1 MHFPFLKYSKIYFLF
16 SGILII
22 ASIFAIV
29 AYGLNWGVDFAG
41 GSVLRATYT
50 DPRPDVQELSDK
62 ISGLG
67 LSGFSI
73 RFSGENEIIVR
84 MPAVSQDIKDEVSGV
99 FYNMENIEKGS
110 ISFESVS
117 PVVGGESKARASKAI
132 IFSIVAIVLYV
143 AFAFRR
149 ISRPVKSWQ
158 YGIATVVAL
167 VHDVL
172 IPVGVFAVLGKFLG
186 VEFSIPILTALLTIL
201 GYSVNDTVVVFD
213 RIRENL
219 IKGAGETFDEIV
231 DKSLN
236 QTLGRSLNTV
246 FTTLLALFT
255 IFFFGGQ
262 SLTYFSLALIV
273 GITFGAYSSIFLAS
287 TLIAQIYYFN
297 QRKFRQ

>member
-1 MHFPFLKYSKIYFLF
+1 MHFPFLKYSKIYFIF

-22 ASIFAIV
+22 ASIITIT

-41 GSVLRATYT
+41 GSILKAVYSH
-50 DPRPDVQELSDK
+50 PKPEIQELSDR
-62 ISGLG
+62 ISELG

-73 RFSGENEIIVR
+73 RFSGENEIIIR
-84 MPAVSQDIKDEVSGV
+84 MPEVSQDIKDEVSSV
-99 FYNMENIEKGS
+99 FYNMENIEEGS

-117 PVVGGESKARASKAI
+117 PVIGEESKTRASKAI
-132 IFSIVAIVLYV
+132 IFSIIAIVVYV
-143 AFAFRR
+143 AFAFRK

-172 IPVGVFAVLGKFLG
+172 IPVGVFAILGKFWG

-219 IKGAGETFDEIV
+219 IKGVGETFNDII

-236 QTLGRSLNTV
+236 QTLGRSFNTV
-246 FTTLLALFT
+246 FTTLLALFA

-262 SLTYFSLALIV
+262 SLTYFSLALIL
-273 GITFGAYSSIFLAS
+273 GISLGAYSSIFLAS

-297 QRKFRQ
+297 QRKFR